1 MDQTSSLQIFN
12 SHALIIIA
20 ASPTTDQ
27 QHHFIYLLVSIMC
40 IVTVRKRYVVYYW
53 QIIWVSPNIK
63 IVKISKFMF
72 LFTDVLAKK
81 G

>member
-20 ASPTTDQ
+20 VSPTTDQ

-40 IVTVRKRYVVYYW
+40 IVTVRKRYVV
-53 QIIWVSPNIK
+53 
-63 IVKISKFMF
+63 KISKFMF